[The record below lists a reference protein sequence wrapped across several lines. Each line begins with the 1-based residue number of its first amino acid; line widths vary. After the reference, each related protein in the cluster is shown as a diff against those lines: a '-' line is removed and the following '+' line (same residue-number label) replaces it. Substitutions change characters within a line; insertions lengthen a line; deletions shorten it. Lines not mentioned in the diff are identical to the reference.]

1 MIAIKLANPIQS
13 SSILITPKAQKKN
26 RGCLTFSG
34 GAEVKSFLT
43 IWSHLL
49 KKSLVENFIF
59 CAVNATN

>member
-1 MIAIKLANPIQS
+1 MIAIKTANPIQS
-13 SSILITPKAQKKN
+13 SSIFITPKAQKN

-34 GAEVKSFLT
+34 GTEVKSFPT

-59 CAVNATN
+59 CAVTATN